1 MKLAQANSPYLKPKV
16 RCAVYTRKSTD
27 EGLAMEY
34 NSLDAQRDAA
44 EAYIRSQLHEGWVL
58 VPERYDDPAYSGGTM
73 DRPALQRLMTDI
85 KAGRVQ
91 MVVVYKIDR
100 LSRSLMD
107 FATLAR
113 MFEEHG
119 ASFASVTEQFSTA
132 NAIGRLHLNM
142 ILSFAQFERELAGER
157 IRDKFSASKK
167 KGMWMGGYPPLG
179 YDVANRH
186 LLVNPSEAETVRWI
200 FQRFLELRSYR
211 ELARELN
218 AAGHLSKLLVT
229 QEGKRRGGNP
239 FTPMAVHAILRNPIY
254 LGKINDHGTLY
265 DGLHEAIISPD
276 VWERVQKSIKAS
288 RFKGR
293 TPGKTSSILRGM
305 VHCACCKSSMAHT
318 FTRKKDGRLYRYFT
332 CSTMRRRV
340 DRHCPM
346 PTISADELE
355 KTVLTQLQNILR
367 QPRVITQVWESL
379 QGMGHGFSEEDVR
392 RQLGNMAVVW
402 DELFPLEQRNLIQM
416 LVRRVE
422 MSPQGADIHMH
433 MDRIGE
439 LMAENNP
446 REETYDEVNTHAAQP
461 GDPRPHAIPAHQRA
475 DHGAGSARGYGQP
488 R

>member
-167 KGMWMGGYPPLG
+167 KGMWMGG
-179 YDVANRH
+179 
-186 LLVNPSEAETVRWI
+186 
-200 FQRFLELRSYR
+200 
-211 ELARELN
+211 
-218 AAGHLSKLLVT
+218 
-229 QEGKRRGGNP
+229 
-239 FTPMAVHAILRNPIY
+239 
-254 LGKINDHGTLY
+254 
-265 DGLHEAIISPD
+265 
-276 VWERVQKSIKAS
+276 
-288 RFKGR
+288 
-293 TPGKTSSILRGM
+293 
-305 VHCACCKSSMAHT
+305 
-318 FTRKKDGRLYRYFT
+318 
-332 CSTMRRRV
+332 
-340 DRHCPM
+340 
-346 PTISADELE
+346 
-355 KTVLTQLQNILR
+355 
-367 QPRVITQVWESL
+367 
-379 QGMGHGFSEEDVR
+379 
-392 RQLGNMAVVW
+392 
-402 DELFPLEQRNLIQM
+402 
-416 LVRRVE
+416 
-422 MSPQGADIHMH
+422 
-433 MDRIGE
+433 
-439 LMAENNP
+439 
-446 REETYDEVNTHAAQP
+446 
-461 GDPRPHAIPAHQRA
+461 
-475 DHGAGSARGYGQP
+475 
-488 R
+488 